1 MAPRLARSHRWWE
14 VRRNCDRPGGVFFGC
29 EAGTSVGPAGPRGR
43 GAMRFGRHIMVAGL
57 LALVAGL
64 VSPAVASATHGG
76 DTRVSVGSPTS
87 PFSQNKQNEPAVA
100 VDQNHPNILA
110 AGANDEI
117 DIEACNA
124 GDDTTCPFTPGVG
137 TSGIYFSFDSGDH
150 WTQPTYSGYSAR
162 VGVGGSCLGQVG
174 PDPGCVP
181 LTPDQGGQIGT
192 LPWYY
197 ENGLVSDGDPALAFG
212 PRPDANGDF
221 SWANGSRLYYANLT
235 SNFSAKRSAAGV
247 KSAWL
252 APSLIT
258 GSRSAAA
265 FADKEQ
271 IWADNAAS
279 SEHFGNT
286 YVCFARYV
294 GGPSAGSNAH
304 TLDVARSTD
313 GGDDWTKLTL
323 VNIPG
328 SSSGRFA
335 LVSGHSGCTIRT
347 DSTGTVH
354 VFWLGWDQQLQQQG
368 IYTARSFDGGASFEE
383 PRRLFVAVNTGILDP
398 VLGRTTIDGIA
409 GARSDLSNAPSVD
422 IANGAPTGADA
433 TDQLAL
439 TWVDG
444 RDGLNNEHVFF
455 TTSTNDGQSW
465 TGLRTVENEIG
476 HPADRG
482 YYSAPAISPD
492 GRDVYLVYNAFL
504 EPYKTSTIGP
514 ANDRPLVG
522 VVTHADVTA
531 AGTVGAFAQLHRSPP
546 GDARGSSQNDLT
558 AEFLGDYVYAAATR
572 DYGVAVWNDVRN
584 AADCTAIDAWRMAL
598 RIGEAVPTPA
608 PQQDCPATFG
618 NSDIYGGSYADPTT
632 P

>member
-1 MAPRLARSHRWWE
+1 VEAI
-14 VRRNCDRPGGVFFGC
+14 GVSR
-29 EAGTSVGPAGPRGR
+29 TDNP
-43 GAMRFGRHIMVAGL
+43 
-57 LALVAGL
+57 
-64 VSPAVASATHGG
+64 
-76 DTRVSVGSPTS
+76 
-87 PFSQNKQNEPAVA
+87 Q
-100 VDQNHPNILA
+100 A
-110 AGANDEI
+110 A
-117 DIEACNA
+117 
-124 GDDTTCPFTPGVG
+124 
-137 TSGIYFSFDSGDH
+137 
-150 WTQPTYSGYSAR
+150 
-162 VGVGGSCLGQVG
+162 
-174 PDPGCVP
+174 
-181 LTPDQGGQIGT
+181 
-192 LPWYY
+192 
-197 ENGLVSDGDPALAFG
+197 
-212 PRPDANGDF
+212 
-221 SWANGSRLYYANLT
+221 
-235 SNFSAKRSAAGV
+235 AAGV

-252 APSLIT
+252 PPSLIT
-258 GSRSAAA
+258 GSNSAAA

-271 IWADNAAS
+271 IWADNAES
-279 SEHFGNT
+279 SRFFGNT

-313 GGDDWTKLTL
+313 GGDSWSKLTL

-328 SSSGRFA
+328 SSSGKFS

-368 IYTARSFDGGASFEE
+368 IYTARSVDGGASFEQ
-383 PRRLFVAVNTGILDP
+383 PRRLFLSVNTGILDP
-398 VLGRTTIDGIA
+398 VLGRTTMDGIA

-444 RDGLNNEHVFF
+444 RDGLNNEQVFF
-455 TTSTNDGQSW
+455 TTSTDGGQSW
-465 TGLRTVENEIG
+465 TALRTVEAEIG
-476 HPADRG
+476 HPGDRG

-504 EPYKTSTIGP
+504 EPYKESTIGA

-522 VVTHADVTA
+522 VVSHAEVA
-531 AGTVGAFAQLHRSPP
+531 AGGTVGAFSQLHRSPP

-584 AADCTAIDAWRMAL
+584 AADCAAIDAWRMSL
-598 RIGEAVPTPA
+598 RTGEAVPTPA

-618 NSDIYGGSYADPTT
+618 NSDIFGGSYADPTT

>member
-1 MAPRLARSHRWWE
+1 MSKTIRSTLMLAS
-14 VRRNCDRPGGVFFGC
+14 
-29 EAGTSVGPAGPRGR
+29 
-43 GAMRFGRHIMVAGL
+43 L
-57 LALVAGL
+57 LAALVAAQAL
-64 VSPAVASATHGG
+64 PAAATHGG
-76 DTRVSVGSPTS
+76 DTLVSIGSPSS

-100 VDQNHPNILA
+100 VDQAHPNILA
-110 AGANDEI
+110 AGANDNI
-117 DIEACNA
+117 DLEACNA
-124 GDDTTCPFTPGVG
+124 GDDTDCPFTPGVG
-137 TSGIYFSFDSGDH
+137 VSGIYFSFDAGDT
-150 WTQPTYSGYSAR
+150 WTQPTYTGYSAR
-162 VGVGGSCLGQVG
+162 VGVDGSCLGQVG
-174 PDPGCVP
+174 PDPGCEP
-181 LTPDQGGQIGT
+181 LTPEQGGQIGT

-212 PRPDANGDF
+212 PRPDAQGRF

-235 SNFSAKRSAAGV
+235 ANFSAKRSEAGFKGVEAIGVSRTDNVAAAAAGV

-252 APSLIT
+252 PPSLIT
-258 GSRSAAA
+258 GSNSAAA

-271 IWADNAAS
+271 IWADNAES
-279 SEHFGNT
+279 SRFFGNT

-313 GGDDWTKLTL
+313 GGDSWSKLTL

-328 SSSGRFA
+328 SSSGLPFF
-335 LVSGHSGCTIRT
+335 LFSGASGCTIRT
-347 DSTGTVH
+347 DSSGTVH
-354 VFWLGWDQQLQQQG
+354 VFWLGWDQRLKQQG
-368 IYTARSFDGGASFEE
+368 IYTARSFDGGASFEQ
-383 PRRLFVAVNTGILDP
+383 PRRLFLSVHTGILDP
-398 VLGRTTIDGIA
+398 VIFRTTMDGIA

-422 IANGAPTGADA
+422 IANGAPSGAGA

-444 RDGLNNEHVFF
+444 RDGLNNEHVLF
-455 TTSTNDGQSW
+455 TTSTNGGQSW
-465 TGLRTVENEIG
+465 TALRTVEAEIG
-476 HPADRG
+476 HPGDRG

-504 EPYKTSTIGP
+504 EPYKDSTIGP

-522 VVTHADVTA
+522 VVTHADVA
-531 AGTVGAFAQLHRSPP
+531 AGGTVGAFSQLHRSPP

-572 DYGVAVWNDVRN
+572 DYGAAVWNDVRN
-584 AADCTAIDAWRMAL
+584 AADCPAIDAWRMSL
-598 RIGEAVPTPA
+598 RTGDSVPIPA
-608 PQQDCPATFG
+608 PQQDCPPTFG
-618 NSDIYGGSYADPTT
+618 NSDIFGGSYADPTT

>member
-1 MAPRLARSHRWWE
+1 
-14 VRRNCDRPGGVFFGC
+14 
-29 EAGTSVGPAGPRGR
+29 
-43 GAMRFGRHIMVAGL
+43 MRFGRHIMVAGL
-57 LALVAGL
+57 VALVMAL
-64 VSPAVASATHGG
+64 VIPVAASATHGG

-100 VDQNHPNILA
+100 VDQAHPNILA
-110 AGANDEI
+110 AGANDNI
-117 DIEACNA
+117 DLEACNA

-137 TSGIYFSFDSGDH
+137 VSGISFSFDSGDT

-162 VGVGGSCLGQVG
+162 TGVGGSCLGQVG

-181 LTPDQGGQIGT
+181 LTPTQGGRIGT

-212 PRPDANGDF
+212 PRPDANGTF

-235 SNFSAKRSAAGV
+235 ANFSAKRSEAGFKGVEAIGVSRTDNPQAAAAGV

-252 APSLIT
+252 PPSLIT
-258 GSRSAAA
+258 GSNSAAA

-271 IWADNAAS
+271 IWADNAATS
-279 SEHFGNT
+279 RFFGNT

-313 GGDDWTKLTL
+313 GGDSWSKLTL
-323 VNIPG
+323 VGIPG
-328 SSSGRFA
+328 SSSGKFS

-354 VFWLGWDQQLQQQG
+354 VFWLGWDQRLKQQG
-368 IYTARSFDGGASFEE
+368 IYTARSVDGGASFEE
-383 PRRLFVAVNTGILDP
+383 PRRLFLSVNTGILDP
-398 VLGRTTIDGIA
+398 VLGRTTMDGIA

-455 TTSTNDGQSW
+455 TTSTDGGQTW
-465 TGLRTVENEIG
+465 TALRTVEAEIG

-504 EPYKTSTIGP
+504 EPYKQSTIGA

-522 VVTHADVTA
+522 VVSHAEVA
-531 AGTVGAFAQLHRSPP
+531 AGGTVGAFSQLHRSPP

-584 AADCTAIDAWRMAL
+584 AADCAAIDAWRMSL
-598 RIGEAVPTPA
+598 RTGEAVPTPA

-618 NSDIYGGSYADPTT
+618 NSDIFGGSYADPTT

>member
-1 MAPRLARSHRWWE
+1 VEAI
-14 VRRNCDRPGGVFFGC
+14 GVSR
-29 EAGTSVGPAGPRGR
+29 TDNP
-43 GAMRFGRHIMVAGL
+43 
-57 LALVAGL
+57 
-64 VSPAVASATHGG
+64 
-76 DTRVSVGSPTS
+76 
-87 PFSQNKQNEPAVA
+87 Q
-100 VDQNHPNILA
+100 A
-110 AGANDEI
+110 A
-117 DIEACNA
+117 
-124 GDDTTCPFTPGVG
+124 
-137 TSGIYFSFDSGDH
+137 
-150 WTQPTYSGYSAR
+150 
-162 VGVGGSCLGQVG
+162 
-174 PDPGCVP
+174 
-181 LTPDQGGQIGT
+181 
-192 LPWYY
+192 
-197 ENGLVSDGDPALAFG
+197 
-212 PRPDANGDF
+212 
-221 SWANGSRLYYANLT
+221 
-235 SNFSAKRSAAGV
+235 AAGV

-252 APSLIT
+252 PPSLIT
-258 GSRSAAA
+258 GSNSAAA

-279 SEHFGNT
+279 SRFFGNT

-313 GGDDWTKLTL
+313 GGDSWTKLTL

-328 SSSGRFA
+328 SSSGKFS

-354 VFWLGWDQQLQQQG
+354 VFWLGWDQKLKQQG
-368 IYTARSFDGGASFEE
+368 IYTARSFDGGASFEQ

-398 VLGRTTIDGIA
+398 VLGRTTMDGIA

-422 IANGAPTGADA
+422 IANGAPTGTDA
-433 TDQLAL
+433 SDQLAL

-492 GRDVYLVYNAFL
+492 GRDIYLVYNAFL
-504 EPYKTSTIGP
+504 EPYKESTIGP

-522 VVTHADVTA
+522 VVTHADVA
-531 AGTVGAFAQLHRSPP
+531 VSGTVGAFTQLHRSPP

-572 DYGVAVWNDVRN
+572 DYGAAVWNDVRN
-584 AADCTAIDAWRMAL
+584 AADCAAIDAWRMAL
-598 RIGEAVPTPA
+598 RTGEAIPTPA

-618 NSDIYGGSYADPTT
+618 NSDIFGGSYADPTT

>member
-1 MAPRLARSHRWWE
+1 MRRRPRAVLAWLLLSL
-14 VRRNCDRPGGVFFGC
+14 VVTLA
-29 EAGTSVGPAGPRGR
+29 AG
-43 GAMRFGRHIMVAGL
+43 
-57 LALVAGL
+57 
-64 VSPAVASATHGG
+64 PAVALTPE
-76 DTRVSVGSPTS
+76 TEVTVGSLS
-87 PFSQNKQNEPAVA
+87 GPFSQNKQNEPAVA
-100 VDQNHPNILA
+100 VDQAHPNVLA
-110 AGANDEI
+110 AGANDNI
-117 DIEACNA
+117 DLEACNA
-124 GDDTTCPFTPGVG
+124 GDDTTCPFTIGVG
-137 TSGIYFSFDSGDH
+137 TSGISFSFDSGDS
-150 WTQPTYSGYSAR
+150 WVQPTYTGYSAR

-181 LTPDQGGQIGT
+181 LTPEQGGQIGT

-197 ENGLVSDGDPALAFG
+197 ENGLVSDGDPAVAFG
-212 PRPDANGDF
+212 PRPDAQGRF
-221 SWANGSRLYYANLT
+221 SWSNGSRLYYADLT
-235 SNFSAKRSAAGV
+235 SNFAAKRSDAGFKGVEAIGVSRTDNPQAAAAGV

-252 APSLIT
+252 PPVLIT
-258 GSRSAAA
+258 GSNSAAA

-271 IWADNAAS
+271 VWADNAES
-279 SEHFGNT
+279 SRFFGNT

-313 GGDDWTKLTL
+313 GGDSWSKLTL

-354 VFWLGWDQQLQQQG
+354 VFWLGWDQQLKQQG
-368 IYTARSFDGGASFEE
+368 IYTARSLDGGASFERA
-383 PRRLFVAVNTGILDP
+383 RRLFVAVNTGIFDP
-398 VLGRTTIDGIA
+398 VLGRTTMDGIA

-422 IANGAPTGADA
+422 IANGAPTGAGA
-433 TDQLAL
+433 SDQLAL

-444 RDGLNNEHVFF
+444 RGGLNNEHVFF
-455 TTSTNDGQSW
+455 TTSTNGGQSW
-465 TGLRTVENEIG
+465 AALRTVEDEIG

-482 YYSAPAISPD
+482 YYSAPAMSPD

-514 ANDRPLVG
+514 DNDRPLVG
-522 VVTHADVTA
+522 VVTHADVTSG
-531 AGTVGAFAQLHRSPP
+531 GTVGTFSQLHRSAP

-558 AEFLGDYVYAAATR
+558 AEFLGDYVYAVATNS
-572 DYGVAVWNDVRN
+572 YGAAVWNDVRN
-584 AADCTAIDAWRMAL
+584 AADCPAIDTWRMSL
-598 RIGEAVPTPA
+598 RTGDSVATPA
-608 PQQDCPATFG
+608 PQQDCPAIFG
-618 NSDIYGGSYADPTT
+618 NSDIFGGSYADPTT